1 MGVAVGLLPVTGQP
15 MPLVSRG
22 GTSLAFTGLALGIII
37 SVTREIN
44 FKNTNF
50 NNGNNAEVEI
60 TEVDS

>member
-44 FKNTNF
+44 LKDTNLNDE
-50 NNGNNAEVEI
+50 NNSEVEI
-60 TEVDS
+60 TEADS